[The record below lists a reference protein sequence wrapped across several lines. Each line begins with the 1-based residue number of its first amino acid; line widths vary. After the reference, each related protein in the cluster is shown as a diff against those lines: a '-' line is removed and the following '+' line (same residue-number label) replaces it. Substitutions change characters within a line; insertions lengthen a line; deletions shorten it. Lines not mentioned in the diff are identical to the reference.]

1 MDQIQRRDL
10 GLLYI
15 SDDAVMEQQ
24 KPARQL
30 TQRLN
35 AIDRSDFDGIKA
47 IVKQLFGK
55 SENAFVNPPFY
66 CDYGFN
72 IEVGGNFFANYN
84 CTILDVAKVKIGK
97 NCLLAPNVAIYTAG
111 HAVDPELR
119 VAMYEYGMPV
129 TIGDNVWIGGSSV
142 ICPGVTIGDNSVI
155 GAGSVVTKDIP
166 SDVVAAGNPCRV
178 IRAITERDKTYY
190 FKDRRTDVAL

>member
-1 MDQIQRRDL
+1 MNQIRRRDL

-72 IEVGGNFFANYN
+72 IEVGDNFFANYN
-84 CTILDVAKVKIGK
+84 
-97 NCLLAPNVAIYTAG
+97 
-111 HAVDPELR
+111 
-119 VAMYEYGMPV
+119 
-129 TIGDNVWIGGSSV
+129 
-142 ICPGVTIGDNSVI
+142 
-155 GAGSVVTKDIP
+155 
-166 SDVVAAGNPCRV
+166 
-178 IRAITERDKTYY
+178 
-190 FKDRRTDVAL
+190 

>member
-47 IVKQLFGK
+47 IVKQLFGR
-55 SENAFVNPPFY
+55 SEKAFVNPPFY

-72 IEVGGNFFANYN
+72 IEVGDNFFANYN

-97 NCLLAPNVAIYTAG
+97 NCLLARLSTPRGTPLTPNCAPLCTNTA
-111 HAVDPELR
+111 
-119 VAMYEYGMPV
+119 
-129 TIGDNVWIGGSSV
+129 
-142 ICPGVTIGDNSVI
+142 CP
-155 GAGSVVTKDIP
+155 
-166 SDVVAAGNPCRV
+166 
-178 IRAITERDKTYY
+178 
-190 FKDRRTDVAL
+190 